1 MSYFE
6 FQKAYGHLVNSPIE
20 QTGVI
25 TNEKGDVIATVLSH
39 SICRLL
45 GGSDLDRITLLQ
57 GKYGRIIRASY
68 SDDSDEDEEFN

>member
-1 MSYFE
+1 MSYHE

-25 TNEKGDVIATVLSH
+25 TNDKDEVIATVLSN

-45 GGSDLDRITLLQ
+45 GGSDLDRITLLK
-57 GKYGRIIRASY
+57 GEYGRIIRASY
-68 SDDSDEDEEFN
+68 ADDSDDDEEL

>member
-1 MSYFE
+1 MSYSQ
-6 FQKAYGHLVNSPIE
+6 FQKAYGHLVNSPIK

-25 TNEKGDVIATVLSH
+25 TNDKGEVIATVLSN

-57 GKYGRIIRASY
+57 GKYGRIIRSSSA
-68 SDDSDEDEEFN
+68 DDSDVDEEF

>member
-1 MSYFE
+1 MSYSQ

-25 TNEKGDVIATVLSH
+25 MNDKDEVIATVLSH

-45 GGSDLDRITLLQ
+45 GGSDLDRITLLT

-68 SDDSDEDEEFN
+68 SDDSDEDEEF